1 MLCKSSL
8 NLLKNTLRI
17 EVVEKPG
24 RFVEERNFELYSG
37 GSRLLVL
44 KCFNGRPPFYG
55 RWVEVFNVVKTFQLE
70 GTSLPFAGSDY
81 EKTLLSFLAG
91 ELKPGET
98 LFIEYGYDLETERL
112 LRLGAPSVLTRLGF
126 LLLQLGFT
134 RFRDWYY
141 PEGFMEGGQKLQCDK
156 PLDGEARARHLKQ
169 LIEEVVSYTPYLTD
183 LRGREG
189 FRGIIVEAIKRAE
202 LITSGR
208 LA

>member
-8 NLLKNTLRI
+8 NLLKISAGI

-37 GSRLLVL
+37 GLRLLVV

-55 RWVEVFNVVKTFQLE
+55 RWVEVFNVAKTFQLE
-70 GTSLPFAGSDY
+70 GTSLPFAGSDL
-81 EKTLLSFLAG
+81 EKILLKILAD

-98 LFIEYGYDLETERL
+98 LFVEYGYDLETEYL
-112 LRLGAPSVLTRLGF
+112 LRLGAPPVLTRLGF

-156 PLDGEARARHLKQ
+156 PLDEEARARHLKQ
-169 LIEEVVSYTPYLTD
+169 LLEEVASYAPHLDT
-183 LRGREG
+183 RGREE
-189 FRGIIVEAIKRAE
+189 FREIIVEAVKRAE